1 MFIPH
6 QRMIYLTTGEFI
18 NKNNTNRKRW
28 GSKNLKKVLNS
39 CGKLPVHHQKLMI
52 ENALDLFSTGEK
64 QKDDIAMLGIKL

>member
-6 QRMIYLTTGEFI
+6 QRIMYLTTGEFI
-18 NKNNTNRKRW
+18 TNRNRW

-52 ENALDLFSTGEK
+52 ENALDFFSKGEK
-64 QKDDIAMLGIKL
+64 QRDDIAMLGIKL